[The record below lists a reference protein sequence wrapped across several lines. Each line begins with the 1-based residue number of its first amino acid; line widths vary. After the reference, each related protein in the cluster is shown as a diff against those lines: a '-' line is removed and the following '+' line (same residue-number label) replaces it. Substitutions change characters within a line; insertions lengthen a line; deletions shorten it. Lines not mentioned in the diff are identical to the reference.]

1 MPTYRNINP
10 YKAYRSFKR
19 LKGGRPVHIA
29 HSHLLAAVD
38 RLITVRAGEGEGTGY
53 LRTLSEIYAL
63 VALKRALQSNTMHE
77 GTKTW

>member
-10 YKAYRSFKR
+10 YKARRSFNR

-38 RLITVRAGEGEGTGY
+38 RLITVRGERTLY

-77 GTKTW
+77 GMKTW